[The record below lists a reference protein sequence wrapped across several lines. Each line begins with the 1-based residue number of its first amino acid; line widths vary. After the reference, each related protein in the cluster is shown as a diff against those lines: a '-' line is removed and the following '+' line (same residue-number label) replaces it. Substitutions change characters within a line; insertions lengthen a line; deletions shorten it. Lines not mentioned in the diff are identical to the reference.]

1 MLAIGSIL
9 AGAGVL
15 AVGLLAL
22 LFRHPRAP
30 RWVRAELIAMLA
42 AIPVTALLGL
52 GLGYVFTGAF
62 QLLHGIGSL
71 YELAM
76 PAAVAIVLAGL
87 WRLAIGGR
95 LRAYGL
101 AASPG
106 PEVGA
111 GAGPTIAVAGAPPP
125 PSPARVVQRPAV

>member
-9 AGAGVL
+9 VGAGVL

-30 RWVRAELIAMLA
+30 RWTRAELVAMLT
-42 AIPVTALLGL
+42 AIPVTAILGL
-52 GLGYVFTGAF
+52 GLGYIFTGAYRMR
-62 QLLHGIGSL
+62 QGTGSL

-76 PAAVAIVLAGL
+76 PAAVAIAIAGL

-101 AASPG
+101 AAP
-106 PEVGA
+106 PIPDA
-111 GAGPTIAVAGAPPP
+111 GAAAGPAPA
-125 PSPARVVQRPAV
+125 PARAVHRPAA

>member
-9 AGAGVL
+9 VGAGVL

-30 RWVRAELIAMLA
+30 RWTRPELVAMLTV
-42 AIPVTALLGL
+42 IPVTAILGL
-52 GLGYVFTGAF
+52 GLGYIFTGGYRM
-62 QLLHGIGSL
+62 LHGTGSL

-76 PAAVAIVLAGL
+76 PAAVAIALAGL
-87 WRLAIGGR
+87 WRVAIGGR

-101 AASPG
+101 AAPSIPD
-106 PEVGA
+106 VGA
-111 GAGPTIAVAGAPPP
+111 GAGPIRGGPGAPPAP
-125 PSPARVVQRPAV
+125 PIARAVQRPAA